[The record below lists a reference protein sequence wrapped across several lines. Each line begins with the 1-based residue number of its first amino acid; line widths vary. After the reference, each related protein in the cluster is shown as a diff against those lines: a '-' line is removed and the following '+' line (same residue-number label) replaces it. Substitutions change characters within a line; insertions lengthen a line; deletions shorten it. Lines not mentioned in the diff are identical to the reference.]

1 MATIERL
8 KKALKQEIETN
19 ASLYTKPLTDSQY
32 DAGFDLLTQG
42 NRTTYQDFTIP
53 QLSQILVSLLKTRT
67 HVSVLEIG
75 PGPRSVLGFLPE
87 QLRQKIRRYTA
98 LEPNEIFA
106 ERLEAQCTMPGLEHS
121 PSIHRAAFGFE
132 NDTNSPCG
140 ADAGWMAEQY
150 DLVLFC
156 HSMYGMKR
164 QRKFIECAL
173 ERLSHLPEGGMVAV
187 FHRQN
192 NLRTEGL
199 VCNTTASFP
208 TGSVIVAD
216 DDKVLDCFATF
227 ISGVSVPEGTTVSA
241 WREVCRTLGRR
252 EEAHLFFAAPEVMAR
267 FTRHATKLPE
277 LTSQV
282 PVTND
287 TSEIKNRQ
295 ARLCGPAAVVRPTE
309 ILHVQQCVLWA
320 LKHKTSL
327 TVVGGGHSGQCLW
340 PGVVAVDMGAFDQ
353 IQIVAPGEDEE
364 TSDTHPSALVVVGT
378 GCKAG
383 DVVEKTMAA
392 GLAVPMGSRPSVGA
406 GLWLQGGIGH
416 FARLHGLTSDS
427 IVGAVVVSTMGQIIC
442 IGHVPAQ
449 EWPIAAVRPDN
460 EDELLWA
467 LKGAGTNFG
476 IVISVV
482 FKAVAAPKYTIR
494 NWVVP
499 LHDSVE
505 TRDKFGKLELVA
517 RELQR
522 HYSVDAYMFWEAD
535 ELRLGVSLCEVSA
548 LHDCERLSP
557 DYANLRAFMGQE
569 EKSKV
574 VDGVELFDTEMYMS
588 VMHGG
593 HGGGK
598 TSAFKRCIFL
608 KHIGS
613 LGIADILMAAMET
626 RPSPF
631 CYFHL
636 LHGGG
641 AIGDVA
647 DVSTAFGCRDWEYT
661 CVITGVWPRE
671 QVGSEIADA
680 AVQWVYKVAMDL
692 LPASQGAY
700 CADLGPD
707 PRDAA
712 LAVEAFGPNRS
723 RLVRLKQSADPEN
736 VLAHACPIPRTVAV
750 PKLIVLVT
758 GKSCAGKDHCANVW
772 ARRVRLDSYDKL
784 DARVVSISERTKRE
798 YAEAEGADVT
808 RLLQDR
814 PFKERHRPALRA
826 YYQNQLQQTPQLR
839 EEYFQHLVDDAIGI
853 DVLLFTGMRDNAPV
867 AFFSHLAP
875 GSRVVEVR
883 VLASGEVRLDR
894 GASHAAHG
902 CNGDAD
908 VERESAACPTFLFS
922 NEVPGSEA
930 ADTFATTH
938 LMPFFHED
946 LQRLASMMRTV
957 PDFPSAGI
965 DFRDVL
971 DIVQQPDG
979 LRLCTSLLQ
988 AHFIGEM
995 AKADCIAACEV
1006 GGLVFASALA
1016 QQVNV
1021 PLRVVRKEGKRPP
1034 PTISVAKPTSHI
1046 SSFADGEAEGSR
1058 IEMDK
1063 FAITERATSVVIV
1076 DDALATGTTLCA
1088 VLNLLLE
1095 AGVNVE
1101 AMSVVVVA
1109 EFPAHRGRE
1118 LLRREGFG
1126 GVRVQSLLVFGGA

>member
-8 KKALKQEIETN
+8 KKAPKQEIETN
-19 ASLYTKPLTDSQY
+19 APIYTKPLTDSQY

-42 NRTTYQDFTIP
+42 NRTTYQDFIIP
-53 QLSQILVSLLKTRT
+53 QLSRILVSLLKTRT

-75 PGPRSVLGFLPE
+75 PGPRSVLGLLPE
-87 QLRQKIRRYTA
+87 QLRQKVRRYTA

-106 ERLEAQCTMPGLEHS
+106 ERLEAQRTLPGLEH
-121 PSIHRAAFGFE
+121 PHSIHRAAFGFE
-132 NDTNSPCG
+132 NDTNASCG

-156 HSMYGMKR
+156 HSMYGMKP

-173 ERLSHLPEGGMVAV
+173 ERLSLLPEGGMVVV
-187 FHRQN
+187 FHRQG
-192 NLRTEGL
+192 TFHVDGF
-199 VCNTTASFP
+199 VCNTTTSFP
-208 TGSVIVAD
+208 TGSVCVAD
-216 DDKVLDCFATF
+216 DDTLLDCFATF
-227 ISGVSVPEGTTVSA
+227 ISGVSAPEMTTGSA
-241 WREVCRTLGRR
+241 RREVCRALGRR
-252 EEAHLFFAAPEVMAR
+252 DEAHPEHLFFGAPEVMVT
-267 FTRHATKLPE
+267 FTRHATTLPE
-277 LTSQV
+277 LTAQM
-282 PVTND
+282 PITID
-287 TSEIKNRQ
+287 TSKIKNRQ
-295 ARLCGPAAVVRPTE
+295 ARLHGPAAVVRPTE

-340 PGVVAVDMGAFDQ
+340 LGVVAVDMSAFDQ
-353 IQIVAPGEDEE
+353 LQIVDAADQEGMFGAG
-364 TSDTHPSALVVVGT
+364 ALVVVGT

-392 GLAVPMGSRPSVGA
+392 GFAVPMGSRPSVGA

-416 FARLHGLTSDS
+416 LARLHGLTSDS
-427 IVGAVVVSTMGQIIC
+427 IVGATVVSTLGEILC
-442 IGHVPAQ
+442 IGSVPEQSRPAG
-449 EWPIAAVRPDN
+449 AVRPDN
-460 EDELLWA
+460 EEELLWA

-476 IVISVV
+476 IVISLV
-482 FKAVAAPKYTIR
+482 FKAVAAPEYTIR
-494 NWVVP
+494 NWLAP
-499 LHDSVE
+499 LRDSVE
-505 TRDKFGKLELVA
+505 MRDKFSKLELIA
-517 RELQR
+517 KRLPR
-522 HYSVDAYMFWEAD
+522 HCSVDAYMFWD
-535 ELRLGVSLCEVSA
+535 TDKLRLGVSMCEVSTP
-548 LHDCERLSP
+548 HDRETLSP
-557 DYANLRAFMGQE
+557 DYADLCEFMGQE
-569 EKSKV
+569 ETSKV

-598 TSAFKRCIFL
+598 TSAFTRCVFL

-613 LGIADILMAAMET
+613 PGIVDILVAAMAT
-626 RPSPF
+626 RPSPY

-641 AIGDVA
+641 AVGDVA
-647 DVSTAFGCRDWEYT
+647 DMSTAFGCRDWEYA
-661 CVITGVWPRE
+661 CVITGVWPRD
-671 QVGSEIADA
+671 QDGTEIADA

-692 LPASQGAY
+692 LPVSQGAY

-707 PRDAA
+707 PRDAD
-712 LAVEAFGPNRS
+712 LAVEAFGPNKS
-723 RLVRLKQSADPEN
+723 RLVRLKHSSDPEN
-736 VLAHACPIPRTVAV
+736 VLAYACPMPRTIAA

-758 GKSCAGKDHCANVW
+758 GESCAGKDCSAERWTHTFRTND
-772 ARRVRLDSYDKL
+772 LS
-784 DARVVSISERTKRE
+784 ARVVSISERTKRE
-798 YAEAEGADVT
+798 YSEALGADLA
-808 RLLQDR
+808 RLLKDR
-814 PFKERHRPALRA
+814 PYKEDHRRALTT
-826 YYQNQLQQTPQLR
+826 YYQDQVKQTPRLPD
-839 EEYFQHLVDDAIGI
+839 EHFQQLVDDAVGV
-853 DVLLFTGMRDNAPV
+853 DVLLITGMRDDAPV
-867 AFFSHLAP
+867 ASFSHLAP

-883 VLASGEVRLDR
+883 VLASREVRQGR
-894 GASHAAHG
+894 GAIHVAYGS
-902 CNGDAD
+902 NGDAD
-908 VERESAACPTFLFS
+908 LERESAACPTFLFS

-930 ADTFATTH
+930 ANTFATTH

-946 LQRLASMMRTV
+946 LQSLTSMMRTV
-957 PDFPSAGI
+957 PNFPGAGI

-988 AHFIGEM
+988 THFIGNM
-995 AKADCIAACEV
+995 ARADCIAACEV

-1021 PLRVVRKEGKRPP
+1021 PLKVLRKQGKRPP

-1046 SSFADGEAEGSR
+1046 SSFADGAAEESR

-1063 FAITERATSVVIV
+1063 FAITGRATSVVIV
-1076 DDALATGTTLCA
+1076 DDTLATGTTLCA

-1095 AGVNVE
+1095 AGVDVE

>member
-8 KKALKQEIETN
+8 KQALKQEIETN
-19 ASLYTKPLTDSQY
+19 APLYMKPLTDSQY
-32 DAGFDLLTQG
+32 DAGFALLTQG
-42 NRTTYQDFTIP
+42 NRTTYQDFIIP
-53 QLSQILVSLLKTRT
+53 QLTRVLVSLLKTRT

-87 QLRQKIRRYTA
+87 QLRQKVRRYTA

-106 ERLEAQCTMPGLEHS
+106 ERLEAQCTLPGLEH
-121 PSIHRAAFGFE
+121 PHSIHRTAFGLKDE
-132 NDTNSPCG
+132 THSPCG
-140 ADAGWMAEQY
+140 GDAGWWAEQY

-156 HSMYGMKR
+156 HIAR
-164 QRKFIECAL
+164 R
-173 ERLSHLPEGGMVAV
+173 RMVVV
-187 FHRQN
+187 FHRQG
-192 NLRTEGL
+192 TFHVDGL
-199 VCNTTASFP
+199 VCNTTTSFP
-208 TGSVIVAD
+208 TGSVCVAD

-227 ISGVSVPEGTTVSA
+227 ISGVSVPELTTGSVR
-241 WREVCRTLGRR
+241 REVCRALGRR
-252 EEAHLFFAAPEVMAR
+252 EEAHPGHLVFGAPEVMVT
-267 FTRHATKLPE
+267 FTRHATTLPE

-287 TSEIKNRQ
+287 TSKIKNRQ
-295 ARLCGPAAVVRPTE
+295 ARLHGAAAVVRPTE
-309 ILHVQQCVLWA
+309 THHVQECVLWA
-320 LKHKTSL
+320 VKHKTSL
-327 TVVGGGHSGQCLW
+327 TVVGGSHSGQCVW
-340 PGVVAVDMGAFDQ
+340 PGFVAVDMSAFDQ
-353 IQIVAPGEDEE
+353 IQIVDAEDQEGM
-364 TSDTHPSALVVVGT
+364 SGAGALVVVGT

-383 DVVEKTMAA
+383 DVVGKTMAA
-392 GLAVPMGSRPSVGA
+392 ELAVPMGSRPSVGA

-416 FARLHGLTSDS
+416 LARLHGLTSDS
-427 IVGAVVVSTMGQIIC
+427 IVGAVVVSTRGDLMCVGR
-442 IGHVPAQ
+442 VPEQARS
-449 EWPIAAVRPDN
+449 IAAVRPDN
-460 EDELLWA
+460 ENELLWA

-482 FKAVAAPKYTIR
+482 FRTVAAPKYTIR
-494 NWVVP
+494 NWVAP
-499 LHDSVE
+499 LRDSVE
-505 TRDKFGKLELVA
+505 TRDKFSKLELVA
-517 RELQR
+517 KKLLR
-522 HYSVDAYMFWEAD
+522 HCSVDAYMFWD
-535 ELRLGVSLCEVSA
+535 TNTLRLGVSMCEVA
-548 LHDCERLSP
+548 TPHDHETLSH
-557 DYANLRAFMGQE
+557 DYTDLRAFMGQE
-569 EKSKV
+569 ETSTK
-574 VDGVELFDTEMYMS
+574 VDGVKLFDTEMYMS

-613 LGIADILMAAMET
+613 PGIVDILVAAMET
-626 RPSPF
+626 RPSPK

-647 DVSTAFGCRDWEYT
+647 DMSTAFGCRDWEYA

-671 QVGSEIADA
+671 QDGTEIADA

-692 LPASQGAY
+692 LPISQGAY

-712 LAVEAFGPNRS
+712 LTVEASGPNRS
-723 RLVRLKQSADPEN
+723 RLARLKHSSDPEN
-736 VLAHACPIPRTVAV
+736 VLAYACPIPRTITA

-758 GKSCAGKDHCANVW
+758 GESCAGKDCSAERW
-772 ARRVRLDSYDKL
+772 AHICRTNDLS
-784 DARVVSISERTKRE
+784 ARVVSISERTKRE

-814 PFKERHRPALRA
+814 PYKERHRPALTA
-826 YYQNQLQQTPQLR
+826 YYQNQLQQTPQFP
-839 EEYFQHLVDDAIGI
+839 EEHFQQLVDDAIGV
-853 DVLLFTGMRDNAPV
+853 DVLLVTGMRDNAPV

-883 VLASGEVRLDR
+883 VLASGEVRHDR
-894 GASHAAHG
+894 GASNAAHG
-902 CNGDAD
+902 TNRDAD
-908 VERESAACPTFLFS
+908 VEQESAACPTFIFS
-922 NEVPGSEA
+922 NEVTGSEA
-930 ADTFATTH
+930 AETFATSR
-938 LMPFFHED
+938 LIPFFHED
-946 LQRLASMMRTV
+946 LQRLAGMMRIV
-957 PDFPSAGI
+957 PNFPSPGI

-988 AHFIGEM
+988 AHLIGEM

-1021 PLRVVRKEGKRPP
+1021 PLKVVRKEGKRPP
-1034 PTISVAKPTSHI
+1034 PTISVAKSTSHI
-1046 SSFADGEAEGSR
+1046 SSFTDGEAEGSR

-1063 FAITERATSVVIV
+1063 FVITECATSVVIV
-1076 DDALATGTTLCA
+1076 DDTLATGTTLCA

-1095 AGVNVE
+1095 AGVDVE

-1109 EFPAHRGRE
+1109 EFPAPRGRE